1 MGWAS
6 TFPSRLNKRS
16 SPSPSHPIRAGL
28 GPLFPPPPPVL
39 EETETPPT
47 EQQRAGMA
55 PSSWWNKR
63 VVAATLIIAWAGV
76 LHLNMMDIQRK
87 MNDNGN
93 GNGASNT
100 KHVAKLSV
108 KLHGSNSEQE

>member
-1 MGWAS
+1 
-6 TFPSRLNKRS
+6 
-16 SPSPSHPIRAGL
+16 
-28 GPLFPPPPPVL
+28 
-39 EETETPPT
+39 
-47 EQQRAGMA
+47 
-55 PSSWWNKR
+55 